1 MDVPTV
7 MSPSGLWIPGLDL
20 LSFLDDNSD
29 GWIFMHKKKK
39 KKTIIIIVGLCEFH
53 PYYLNCNILFPHLEK
68 KHGRASFLF
77 APAPMH
83 VNKMIVGAISKF
95 VIYQWKQ

>member
-39 KKTIIIIVGLCEFH
+39 KK
-53 PYYLNCNILFPHLEK
+53 
-68 KHGRASFLF
+68 
-77 APAPMH
+77 
-83 VNKMIVGAISKF
+83 
-95 VIYQWKQ
+95 Q